1 MRNYHMDNEKK
12 EMCPICEDT
21 LWLLDDLSPKDPYTN
36 KYKVIQCDC
45 VKKDNTKDDI
55 KLKNLIDLETFKPK
69 NQNQIT
75 AMNFAKDFV
84 IAQIKDL
91 FIAGESRTGKTTLCN
106 AIENSLQLH
115 GIESRFILYMDTE
128 KFSNDTTFNIK
139 IGEDQSKV
147 KENINFYKDVK
158 NLIFELDNYPSK
170 MNDYFKDNFT
180 SIIAAR
186 VKNPNKKTVIS
197 SVNEDVLKKVGNR
210 FYKIIEQDFDQ
221 VRMDF

>member
-1 MRNYHMDNEKK
+1 MDNETK
-12 EMCPICEDT
+12 EMCPDCEDT
-21 LWLLDDLSPKDPYTN
+21 RWLLDDQKDPYTN

-45 VKKDNTKDDI
+45 VKKDNTQDDI

-84 IAQIKDL
+84 IDQIKDL

-106 AIENSLQLH
+106 AIEKSLQLH
-115 GIESRFILYMDTE
+115 GIESRFILYTDTE
-128 KFSNDTTFNIK
+128 KFSNDITFNIR
-139 IGEDQSKV
+139 IGEDLSKV

-210 FYKIIEQDFDQ
+210 FYKIIEQDFEP